1 MPNVKGI
8 MMELIYEY
16 FMELERQGPGS
27 PESTI
32 KALNFIDN
40 ISSDLKI
47 ADLGCGTGGRTAV
60 LAKNMR
66 EIKPLMI
73 LLQIISM
80 RRNCIQNINSIMGMF
95 FILGKEYNK
104 NYGGFYEKELFC
116 GSFNPY
122 VVELAFLCNNES
134 QPKKFI

>member
-80 RRNCIQNINSIMGMF
+80 RRNCI
-95 FILGKEYNK
+95 
-104 NYGGFYEKELFC
+104 
-116 GSFNPY
+116 
-122 VVELAFLCNNES
+122 
-134 QPKKFI
+134 